1 MMMTTTMMIMM
12 TFLFCNRRFCLRII
26 RVLSKYVKVS
36 ASHFRKD
43 YLFIKREKGKTHRK
57 KIMEKS
63 ERKTI
68 VQIIMKE
75 NFADKSGEKKVSHL
89 KLHAGVINNKE
100 YFNDS
105 KIHTTGARMLS
116 GCLSDSGARGRGS
129 IYTSAGLCP

>member
-1 MMMTTTMMIMM
+1 MMMTTTMMM

-75 NFADKSGEKKVSHL
+75 NFADKSGGKNVSHL
-89 KLHAGVINNKE
+89 KLHAGVNDNKE

-105 KIHTTGARMLS
+105 NIHSTGALMLS
-116 GCLSDSGARGRGS
+116 GCLSDS
-129 IYTSAGLCP
+129 